1 MNKTEEAEKNL
12 ADFRTKRFKIA
23 RRILKCLES
32 SKGKTGPEII
42 EAKKKCLNCPDFPLC
57 RKTQEI
63 YFG

>member
-12 ADFRTKRFKIA
+12 AGFRAKRFKIA
-23 RRILKCLES
+23 RRILKCFEA
-32 SKGKTGPEII
+32 KGKTGPEIN
-42 EAKKKCLNCPDFPLC
+42 EAKRKCLNCPDIQLC